1 MVSNAR
7 GHSRL
12 LRGLA
17 WTGALLGLAA
27 LAAGVGFYLAFLRD
41 LPDIRSVEDYRP
53 PEVSVVVDREGR
65 RIGEFFVERREL
77 VTLDQIPQHVVRAFV
92 AAEDSTFFEHGGI
105 DYQSIL
111 RAAWKNL
118 LAGGEIRQ
126 GGSTITQQMVKGLLL
141 NPERT
146 IRRKLR
152 EMILARNIEQRLTK
166 QEILYL
172 YLNQIYFGHGAYGI
186 AEAARMYFGKPPSQL
201 SVSEG
206 AQLAGLPKAPAKYS
220 PARNPERAEQRRR
233 YVLDR
238 MLDEGYIDS
247 QTWETAVDERPVLS
261 DRPWER
267 DYADAAYFT
276 EEVRRYLFAALGGEA
291 VLEGGLRIETSL
303 DLPRQHAAVRA
314 LRKGLEDL
322 DRRQGYRGPER
333 RIEPDAIASEL
344 PALAEQNGLAAPV
357 APDVDEETEEVA
369 AETPEP
375 PEADRELADTTDA
388 AGDPPP
394 GESPGPAQRLREA
407 LAEQPLL
414 GVVTAVDGGADMAQV
429 AFGPEHLAEV
439 RLESVSWAR
448 EPNPKLLPTPVK
460 HLKSVF
466 RVGDVAHFALASD
479 DEDALEQPRVTLWQ
493 KPIVQGGL
501 LSLDVETGDVI
512 ALVGGY
518 DFEESQFNRVTQ
530 ALRQPGS
537 AFKPIIYGAALSLE
551 DDEHLRR
558 YTPASIVYDRPKVY
572 TDEETGLVWK
582 PKNYGREFYGPIT
595 LRKALAKSINT
606 AAVHLCDEVGVGNVI
621 RYARRLGIESPLEP
635 SLGIALGTSGVS
647 LLELTR
653 GYAVF
658 PAGGRKV
665 VPTYIHRV
673 SDREGNVLLEN
684 VDLGSEPSPELIA
697 RLAAQLAERDADRR
711 PPQAEPDP
719 APPASEVTV
728 VEASD
733 APMPIDEEVGEN
745 GDGEVPDENQLIPEE
760 DAYLM
765 TDMLRAVVLEGT
777 GRRVARLGRPLGGKT
792 GTTNDQADAWFL
804 GFSPEITTGVWVGH
818 DETRFLGAGE
828 TGSRAAA
835 PIWLDYMESALADVP
850 MRDFPAPRSIVFA
863 RIDRETGLL
872 ATRQSQ
878 QTLFQAFLAGTEPT
892 ETADRQR
899 DTNEALRNLREDAI
913 SDGGIQLMQL
923 DAF

>member
-7 GHSRL
+7 GRSRL
-12 LRGLA
+12 LRGLVWA
-17 WTGALLGLAA
+17 GALAGLVA
-27 LAAGVGFYLAFLRD
+27 LAAGVGFYWAFLRD

-53 PEVSVVVDREGR
+53 PQTSVVLDREGR

-111 RAAWKNL
+111 RAAWMNL
-118 LAGGEIRQ
+118 LAGEKVQ

-141 NPERT
+141 SPERT
-146 IRRKLR
+146 YRRKLR

-186 AEAARMYFGKPPSQL
+186 AEAARTYFGKSPAGL
-201 SVSEG
+201 SVSEA

-220 PARNPERAEQRRR
+220 PARNPKLAERRRR

-238 MLDEGYIDS
+238 MLEEGYVDP
-247 QTWETAVDERPVLS
+247 ETFESAVAERPELS
-261 DRPWER
+261 ERPWER
-267 DYADAAYFT
+267 EYADAAYFT
-276 EEVRRYLFAALGGEA
+276 EEVRRYLFDALGGEV
-291 VLEGGLRIETSL
+291 VLQGGLRIETSL
-303 DLPRQHAAVRA
+303 DLIRQRAAVAA
-314 LRKGLEDL
+314 LRNGLEQL

-333 RIEPDAIASEL
+333 RVEAEAIPAEL
-344 PALAEQNGLAAPV
+344 LALAEQNGLAEPE
-357 APDVDEETEEVA
+357 DEEA
-369 AETPEP
+369 AEDEEPESDEVVEETA
-375 PEADRELADTTDA
+375 EAAPRELADRAASPDA
-388 AGDPPP
+388 AA
-394 GESPGPAQRLREA
+394 EAAAEGPAELLRAA
-407 LAEQPLL
+407 LAEEPRL
-414 GVVTAVDGGADMAQV
+414 GVVTAVDGKGQTARV
-429 AFGPEHLAEV
+429 AFGPEHRAEV
-439 RLESVSWAR
+439 HLEDVSWAR
-448 EPNPKLLPTPVK
+448 EPNPRLLPVPVK
-460 HLKSVF
+460 QIASVF
-466 RVGDVAHFALASD
+466 RVGDVAHFALAGSD
-479 DEDALEQPRVTLWQ
+479 EPEAELPRVTLWQ
-493 KPIVQGGL
+493 RPIVQGGL
-501 LSLDVETGDVI
+501 LSLDVESGDVI

-537 AFKPIIYGAALSLE
+537 AFKPLIYGAALSLE
-551 DDEHLRR
+551 GEEGLRR
-558 YTPASIVYDRPKVY
+558 FTPASIVYDRPKVY

-606 AAVHLCDEVGVGNVI
+606 AAVHLADEVGVGNVI
-621 RYARRLGIESPLEP
+621 RYARRLGIESELEP

-653 GYAVF
+653 AYAVF
-658 PAGGRKV
+658 PAGGHRV
-665 VPTYIHRV
+665 VPRYIHRV
-673 SDREGNVLLEN
+673 SDREGNLLLED
-684 VDLGSEPSPELIA
+684 VTLGSEPDEELIA
-697 RLAAQLAERDADRR
+697 RLAAQLAERDADEPATTQEPEEPM
-711 PPQAEPDP
+711 PP
-719 APPASEVTV
+719 
-728 VEASD
+728 VELTLEDHPD
-733 APMPIDEEVGEN
+733 APDDPMLEGN
-745 GDGEVPDENQLIPEE
+745 GDAPDEDRLIPEE

-765 TDMLRAVVLEGT
+765 TDMLRAVVNEGT

-804 GFSPEITTGVWVGH
+804 GFSPEIATGVWVGH
-818 DETRFLGAGE
+818 DEIRFLGAGE

-850 MRDFPAPRSIVFA
+850 VRDFPAPRSIVFA

-872 ATRQSQ
+872 ATRQTQ
-878 QTLFQAFLAGTEPT
+878 ETLFQAFLAGTEPT

-899 DTNEALRNLREDAI
+899 TTDEALRNLREDAI
-913 SDGGIQLMQL
+913 SDGDIRLMQL